1 MTTWDYDLA
10 FTMQQQLQTEWCWAA
25 TSTSVSQF
33 YDPVNSPWTQ
43 CKVVNAEQAQTTCC
57 QNGASA
63 ACNVSWYLEKALTRT
78 NNLNY
83 YVTNSLSISD
93 LDVELAAGR
102 PMGTRIGWAGGGGHF
117 MVLGGASSGDS
128 RVHVHDP
135 IYGDQDY
142 DYNSYCT
149 KYQGNGTWTHSYY
162 TQTFRN
168 LPSGCITLLTQ
179 LLFGA
184 PKQEL
189 RGLQPKIAGVNVSLP
204 VFTERLDDLASGKG
218 LSAAQESGRWNIV
231 VGESGDVFAEDT
243 EPGSTVI
250 RSVSRGPL
258 VAETLRLIDDV
269 RRQNLSEQTS
279 RETRL
284 LQIPGIYVFALW
296 LKAPQDDDDLLLPI
310 NPAPA
315 VLRAGVPY
323 GRSEFE
329 AIVKPLAEARLRFDE
344 RPRSEP
350 R

>member
-25 TSTSVSQF
+25 TSTSVSLF
-33 YDPVNSPWTQ
+33 YDAVNSPWTQ
-43 CKVVNAEQAQTTCC
+43 CKVVNAEQSQTTCC

-63 ACNVSWYLEKALTRT
+63 ACNVPWYLDKALTRT
-78 NNLNY
+78 KNFNY
-83 YVTNSLSISD
+83 YVSNSLSISD
-93 LDVELAAGR
+93 LDLELANGR

-117 MVLGGASSGDS
+117 MVLGGASTKDS

-162 TQTFRN
+162 TQTFKN
-168 LPSGCITLLTQ
+168 PASGCITLLVQ

-184 PKQEL
+184 RKQEL
-189 RGLQPKIAGVNVSLP
+189 SAAQPKVTGVNVSHP
-204 VFTERLDDLASGKG
+204 VFFERLDDLAGGKG

-231 VGESGDVFAEDT
+231 VAQSGDVYAEDT
-243 EPGSTVI
+243 EPGSTAV
-250 RSVSRGPL
+250 RSVIRGPL
-258 VAETLRLIDDV
+258 VTETLRLVDEV
-269 RRQNLSEQTS
+269 RRQNLSENIP

-296 LKAPQDDDDLLLPI
+296 LKAPQDGDDLLMPMK
-310 NPAPA
+310 PAPTA
-315 VLRAGVPY
+315 LRAGVAY
-323 GRSEFE
+323 ARSEFE

-344 RPRSEP
+344 RPGPER
-350 R
+350 